1 LLLYGNAY
9 ALVVRSGGRP
19 VALWP
24 LHPTRVHLDDQD
36 GVFTY
41 KVSSPGGVEQYP
53 PEDIVHVPILAPDG
67 VRGQSPVTLAR
78 EAIGA
83 ALAAEE
89 HAALY
94 FANGAQPS
102 GVLVHPGQL
111 SPEAAQRLRES
122 WRAAHGGRN
131 RGGTAVLEGGMEY
144 KPISNTAKD
153 AQLIEARQFAMR
165 LLAAAMRIPPHLL
178 DPSVRGAY
186 ANVET
191 QSLEFLTFSLAAA
204 FDPVRGGFH
213 PAAVHGPGAAPV
225 LRRVPGGR
233 PAAGR
238 HPDPVRG
245 LQDRYP
251 GRLSWVRTRPGSART
266 CPGGDSVGKELETRS
281 WPFAAELRQEG
292 EQPVLVGYAVRWGE
306 VSEPLPFRERFLP
319 GAFAKDLAS
328 GRDVLALV
336 GHELSKVL
344 ARRSNGTLTL
354 REDEVGLWVEIR
366 PQHGDQLCPGPGGP
380 GATGR
385 LEADVHR
392 LCGDGRP
399 LGQ

>member
-1 LLLYGNAY
+1 MSVLDWLKRPFERRAMTLRDPDGWRVLFGTHTAAGTVVTPETALGHPAILGAVRLLAELTASLPLVVYERTDAGRRRATEHPVYRLLHEEPNDMLTPFVLKETLVTHLLLYGNAY

-41 KVSSPGGVEQYP
+41 KVSGPGGVEQYP

-111 SPEAAQRLRES
+111 TPEAAQRLRES

-144 KPISNTAKD
+144 KPISNTARD
-153 AQLIEARQFAMR
+153 SQLIEARQFAMR

-178 DPSVRGAY
+178 DPSARGTY
-186 ANVET
+186 QNVET
-191 QSLEFLTFSLAAA
+191 QTLEFLTFSLQPLLTRFEEA
-204 FDPVRGGFH
+204 FTRRLFTAQERHRYYAEFLVDGL
-213 PAAVHGPGAAPV
+213 
-225 LRRVPGGR
+225 LR
-233 PAAGR
+233 A
-238 HPDPVRG
+238 DT
-245 LQDRYP
+245 
-251 GRLSWVRTRPGSART
+251 RTRYEAYKTAIQAGFMDA
-266 CPGGDSVGKELETRS
+266 DE
-281 WPFAAELRQEG
+281 A
-292 EQPVLVGYAVRWGE
+292 
-306 VSEPLPFRERFLP
+306 RERENLP
-319 GAFAKDLAS
+319 
-328 GRDVLALV
+328 
-336 GHELSKVL
+336 
-344 ARRSNGTLTL
+344 RR
-354 REDEVGLWVEIR
+354 
-366 PQHGDQLCPGPGGP
+366 
-380 GATGR
+380 
-385 LEADVHR
+385 
-392 LCGDGRP
+392 
-399 LGQ
+399 

>member
-1 LLLYGNAY
+1 MSVLEWLKRPFERRAMTLRDPDGWRVLFGTQTTAGTIVTPETALGHPAILGAVRLLAELTASLPLVVYERTDRGRRRATEHPVYQLLHEAPNDTMTPFTFKETLVLHLLLFGNAY

-178 DPSVRGAY
+178 DPSARGTY
-186 ANVET
+186 QNVET
-191 QSLEFLTFSLAAA
+191 QTLEFLTFSLQPLLTRFEEA
-204 FDPVRGGFH
+204 FTRRLFTAQERRRYYAEFLVDGL
-213 PAAVHGPGAAPV
+213 
-225 LRRVPGGR
+225 LR
-233 PAAGR
+233 A
-238 HPDPVRG
+238 DT
-245 LQDRYP
+245 
-251 GRLSWVRTRPGSART
+251 RTRYEAYKTAIQAGFMDA
-266 CPGGDSVGKELETRS
+266 D
-281 WPFAAELRQEG
+281 
-292 EQPVLVGYAVRWGE
+292 E
-306 VSEPLPFRERFLP
+306 VRERENLP
-319 GAFAKDLAS
+319 
-328 GRDVLALV
+328 
-336 GHELSKVL
+336 
-344 ARRSNGTLTL
+344 RR
-354 REDEVGLWVEIR
+354 
-366 PQHGDQLCPGPGGP
+366 
-380 GATGR
+380 
-385 LEADVHR
+385 
-392 LCGDGRP
+392 
-399 LGQ
+399 

>member
-1 LLLYGNAY
+1 
-9 ALVVRSGGRP
+9 
-19 VALWP
+19 
-24 LHPTRVHLDDQD
+24 
-36 GVFTY
+36 
-41 KVSSPGGVEQYP
+41 VSSPGGVEQYP

-191 QSLEFLTFSLAAA
+191 QSLEFLTFSLQPLLTRFEEA
-204 FDPVRGGFH
+204 FTRRLFTAQERRRYYAEFLVDGL
-213 PAAVHGPGAAPV
+213 
-225 LRRVPGGR
+225 LR
-233 PAAGR
+233 A
-238 HPDPVRG
+238 DT
-245 LQDRYP
+245 
-251 GRLSWVRTRPGSART
+251 RTRYEAYKTAIEAGFMDA
-266 CPGGDSVGKELETRS
+266 DE
-281 WPFAAELRQEG
+281 A
-292 EQPVLVGYAVRWGE
+292 
-306 VSEPLPFRERFLP
+306 RERENLP
-319 GAFAKDLAS
+319 
-328 GRDVLALV
+328 
-336 GHELSKVL
+336 
-344 ARRSNGTLTL
+344 RR
-354 REDEVGLWVEIR
+354 
-366 PQHGDQLCPGPGGP
+366 
-380 GATGR
+380 
-385 LEADVHR
+385 
-392 LCGDGRP
+392 
-399 LGQ
+399 